1 MRVSTAAAAAA
12 AVLAVG
18 SHLVGAHLEF
28 GAYKMQQLALEVV
41 SLVVVGEWGG
51 QSAAPYTTPGQLSAA
66 EAMATVADL
75 TAATFVLSP
84 GGNFLAD
91 GIQGASQRNWQGG
104 PTPQPLLRWAF

>member
-12 AVLAVG
+12 ALLGAHFVA
-18 SHLVGAHLEF
+18 AHLEF

-51 QSAAPYTTPGQLSAA
+51 QSASPYTTPGQLSAA

-75 TAATFVLSP
+75 TASTFVLSP

-91 GIQGASQRNWQGG
+91 GIQGASQRPGSGCSARHRPAQLGV
-104 PTPQPLLRWAF
+104 